1 MNTERKGH
9 KEVWATRN
17 TIYQLHAVIGVN
29 YRPVVVLLQENYGGS
44 IHENRHDLRNPKN
57 RIQFNWIAPSRQAA
71 DFLRRIRP
79 YLIIKADQADLALEF
94 QANIDEWK
102 QGRKLGNRGGYH
114 PDRDKVFAWR
124 AEVAQRL
131 SEMKKVAFPSAG

>member
-1 MNTERKGH
+1 
-9 KEVWATRN
+9 VWRTN
-17 TIYQLHAVIGVN
+17 KTG
-29 YRPVVVLLQENYGGS
+29 
-44 IHENRHDLRNPKN
+44 RHL
-57 RIQFNWIAPSRQAA
+57 A
-71 DFLRRIRP
+71 DVHQSGIL
-79 YLIIKADQADLALEF
+79 